1 MQYACCLYEENK
13 SGSIVNELAKM
24 FTKNNLSRGRLQLR
38 LDALVRH
45 LRRALT
51 LFRMGAVV
59 IFGITQKLL

>member
-1 MQYACCLYEENK
+1 M
-13 SGSIVNELAKM
+13 NELAKM
-24 FTKNNLSRGRLQLR
+24 FTKNNLSRDRLQLR
-38 LDALVRH
+38 LDALVRL

>member
-1 MQYACCLYEENK
+1 M
-13 SGSIVNELAKM
+13 NELAKM
-24 FTKNNLSRGRLQLR
+24 FTKNNLSRNRLQLR

-51 LFRMGAVV
+51 LFRMGADV